1 MATRARL
8 MRRAHNLGVMGPTRI
23 GVIAGVVAL
32 LTGCEAGL
40 GASPPLGGTPLRPS
54 ARSSGCV
61 ARGAE
66 PDPGCTPGSVLSSDR
81 ARICTAGYAHSV
93 RDVSYALKRRVYAAY
108 GIRHHARGAYEVD
121 HLVPL
126 ELGGG
131 NDFSNLWPEAADPR
145 PGFHEKD
152 ALENRLHD
160 LVCAG
165 QLGLATA
172 QRAIAR
178 DWLAARRRYGA

>member
-1 MATRARL
+1 MAGWARL
-8 MRRAHNLGVMGPTRI
+8 IGRAHSLRGMGPARA
-23 GVIAGVVAL
+23 GAIAGLVAL

-40 GASPPLGGTPLRPS
+40 GASPPQGGTPLRPPT
-54 ARSSGCV
+54 RGSGCAV
-61 ARGAE
+61 RGAE
-66 PDPGCTPGSVLSSDR
+66 PDPGCTPGAVLSSDR
-81 ARICTAGYAHSV
+81 ARICTAGYSHSV
-93 RDVSYALKRRVYAAY
+93 RDVSSALKRRVYAAY

-131 NDFSNLWPEAADPR
+131 NDLSNLWPEAANPR

-152 ALENRLHD
+152 GLENRLHD

-165 QLGLATA
+165 RLGLGTA

-178 DWLAARRRYGA
+178 DWLAASRRYGA